1 MKRILFTALICVAAT
16 GVFAQNTTGDSTKTI
31 NDTTKKDNIKVG
43 FGDEGTGLEV
53 EHHHHSGVS
62 GFSIGLTLSRLDLG
76 LTTLIDNGSF
86 TLSSKNQFLSYRS
99 WKSSNNGFDVF
110 QFGYRFRDAFKV
122 Y

>member
-1 MKRILFTALICVAAT
+1 MKRLLFTTLICVAAT
-16 GVFAQNTTGDSTKTI
+16 GVFAQTITTDTIKSSTNT
-31 NDTTKKDNIKVG
+31 DTTKKDNIKVG

-86 TLSSKNQFLSYRS
+86 MSPPSHLSLGRCTGVANPF
-99 WKSSNNGFDVF
+99 
-110 QFGYRFRDAFKV
+110 FGDLV
-122 Y
+122 